1 MAGQSKADPKETDWP
16 WGYWKDLG
24 CFLKHLFCFCVLR
37 LGICYLIVSS
47 CGIGAMGGLTHVNFL
62 SGPALEDFLQSLDPH
77 HRSLTSPIHA
87 DGQQWEVG
95 KREGVVKSA
104 VFYCWSRRRS
114 LLDNILVV
122 S

>member
-1 MAGQSKADPKETDWP
+1 MGLLEGFGLLFKTSFLFLCAEVG
-16 WGYWKDLG
+16 DLLSNCEQLWNWSYG
-24 CFLKHLFCFCVLR
+24 WT
-37 LGICYLIVSS
+37 Y
-47 CGIGAMGGLTHVNFL
+47 THVNFL